1 MTITGRSLA
10 SARNEKLPGAAVPS
24 GDILVIE
31 ASEWGSASK
40 KEVEVNI

>member
-1 MTITGRSLA
+1 MTITGRPLTN
-10 SARNEKLPGAAVPS
+10 ARNEELPGATVPS

-31 ASEWGSASK
+31 ASEGGSASK